1 MFSLNETTLLNA
13 MRGGGLL
20 SVVNSTLSPGYGIY
34 YASGDKTGQKPF
46 TPKSFVVTEFSGEAT
61 IGSAP
66 KEEGAYSSFNKVQ
79 RPPELHLTF
88 TVEGW
93 SGFSGGVPNL
103 TDFTL
108 TSRSDVLTTLEIMRT
123 SAVTYD
129 IETPDTAYTSYDL
142 IKYDYRIRSDSGVTL
157 LTITAIFQSVLD
169 VGEVTIAV
177 DTGTCPDPDAKASQ
191 GSSLVTQNVTGS
203 VNSPALTDVSSA
215 LSGLKQ
221 SVSDAADKVAD
232 SAVSTLQKAT
242 STVTEAFSA
251 GLSSSANQL
260 SQKITELAGRLT

>member
-13 MRGGGLL
+13 VRGGGLL
-20 SVVNSTLSPGYGIY
+20 SIVNSTLSPGYGIY
-34 YASGDKTGQKPF
+34 YASGDKKNQKPF
-46 TPKSFVVTEFSGEAT
+46 SPKSFVVAEFSGEAT

-66 KEEGAYSSFNKVQ
+66 KEKGAYSSFNKVQ
-79 RPPELHLTF
+79 RPPELHVTF

-93 SGFSGGVPNL
+93 TGYSGSVPNL

-108 TSRSDVLTTLEIMRT
+108 TSRSDVLATLETMRT
-123 SAVTYD
+123 SAQTFD

-142 IKYDYRIRSDSGVTL
+142 TKYDYRIRADSGVTL
-157 LTITAIFQSVLD
+157 LTVTAVFQSVMD

-177 DTGTCPDPDAKASQ
+177 DTGTCPNPEAKASQ

-203 VNSPALTDVSSA
+203 VKSPEPTDLSSA

-221 SVSDAADKVAD
+221 SLSDAATKVAD

-242 STVTEAFSA
+242 DTVTGAFSA
-251 GLSSSANQL
+251 DMAGSARQL
-260 SQKITELAGRLT
+260 SQKITELAGNLT